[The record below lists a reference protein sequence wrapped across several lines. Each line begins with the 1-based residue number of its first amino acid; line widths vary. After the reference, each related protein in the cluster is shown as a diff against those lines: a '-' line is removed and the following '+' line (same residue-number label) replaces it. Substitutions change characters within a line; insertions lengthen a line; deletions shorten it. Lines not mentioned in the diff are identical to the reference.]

1 MANNTVTP
9 KTSPE
14 HAATATASAD
24 FLNALPK
31 AELHLHLEGSITPSR
46 LLALAAKNSVDLPY
60 TDVASIERAYDFPDL
75 QSFLDLYYLG
85 AAVLRDETDFYAITR
100 DYLDICRAE
109 NILHTE
115 IMFDPQAHTSR
126 GIAFDVIIRGI
137 SQALRDARVQWGHS
151 SALIMSFMRHLSPED
166 AMQTITAAEPHGD
179 LITAVGLD
187 SSELGFP
194 PELFTDVYD
203 RARALGWRCVAH
215 AGEEGPPEYVWGA
228 LNALK
233 VERIDHGVRAEEDPA
248 LLAHLIETQTPLT
261 VCPLSNVRLCVFN
274 DLTDHNVL
282 RLLDA
287 GVMVTIN
294 SDDPPYFG
302 GFLNENFRALA
313 DSLQLTKQQATR
325 LAHNSF
331 EASFLPAAARAQ
343 FAKLVDEYNQ
353 SDTTA
358 HQSLS

>member
-1 MANNTVTP
+1 MTNNTQTQSN
-9 KTSPE
+9 SPSSL
-14 HAATATASAD
+14 ASGVASAQ
-24 FLNALPK
+24 FLDGLPK
-31 AELHLHLEGSITPSR
+31 AELHLHLEGSITPAR
-46 LLALAAKNSVDLPY
+46 LLSLAAKNRVDLPY

-85 AAVLRDETDFYAITR
+85 AAVLRDEDDFYSITR
-100 DYLDICRAE
+100 DYLEICRAE

-126 GIAFDVIIRGI
+126 GIPFDVVIAGI
-137 SQALRDARVQWGHS
+137 SKAIRDAQGEWGQ
-151 SALIMSFMRHLSPED
+151 SALLIMSFMRHLSADD

-194 PELFTDVYD
+194 PELFTEVFA
-203 RARALGWRCVAH
+203 RARTLGWRCVAH
-215 AGEEGPPEYVWGA
+215 AGEEGPPAYVWGA
-228 LNALK
+228 LNALE
-233 VERIDHGVRAEEDPA
+233 VERIDHGVRCEEDPE
-248 LLAHLIETQTPLT
+248 LLAHLIKQQVPLT

-274 DLTDHNVL
+274 DLAEHNVL
-282 RLLDA
+282 RLLEA
-287 GVMVTIN
+287 GALVTIN

-313 DSLQLTKQQATR
+313 SSLQLSPSQATR

-331 EASFLPAAARAQ
+331 AASFLPDAAKAQ
-343 FAKLVDEYNQ
+343 FSKLIDQYCV
-353 SDTTA
+353 
-358 HQSLS
+358 